1 MIARLAALA
10 AAANVLAGCALLEAP
25 EQQDLYT
32 VTPKSTFDP
41 DLPSVYWQLAVEA
54 PAAAA
59 NLNTG
64 RIALALTPTSSDY
77 YAKAAWTD
85 RAPLMVQ
92 TRIVDSFENTKKIV
106 AVARES
112 IGIRSNY
119 VLQPDLRNFEALYY
133 YGKPPIVRVRIIA
146 KLVRMPDRQIIG
158 VASFERC
165 VRARADKVA
174 KVVQAFD
181 QALGSE
187 ITLSIFTSQ
196 NSAIFS
202 RRSSS
207 IGSSARAMSTSGWIP
222 IARSSRTECCVG
234 FVLSSPVATRGRSER
249 CA

>member
-1 MIARLAALA
+1 MIFRLATLA
-10 AAANVLAGCALLEAP
+10 GVVVLLAGCQFISAVDAATEP
-25 EQQDLYT
+25 QDLYT

-41 DLPSVYWQLAVEA
+41 DLPSVYWQLAVE
-54 PAAAA
+54 PPVAAA

-64 RIALALTPTSSDY
+64 RIAIAMTPTSTDY

-92 TRIVDSFENTKKIV
+92 TRIVDSFENTRKIV

-165 VRARADKVA
+165 VRARADTVP
-174 KVVQAFD
+174 KVVDAFD
-181 QALGSE
+181 QALGSV
-187 ITLSIFTSQ
+187 IKRLVAWTLRTPP
-196 NSAIFS
+196 
-202 RRSSS
+202 
-207 IGSSARAMSTSGWIP
+207 ARPAPDDAPYNIERYRNPANAVIDSENCPKGNDASM
-222 IARSSRTECCVG
+222 V
-234 FVLSSPVATRGRSER
+234 PVTDE
-249 CA
+249 

>member
-1 MIARLAALA
+1 MILRLAALA
-10 AAANVLAGCALLEAP
+10 GAAALLAGCQFIKAVDEAT

-64 RIALALTPTSSDY
+64 RIAIALTPTSTDY

-92 TRIVDSFENTKKIV
+92 TRIVDSFENTRKIV

-165 VRARADKVA
+165 VRARADSVP
-174 KVVQAFD
+174 KVVDAFD
-181 QALGSE
+181 QALGSV
-187 ITLSIFTSQ
+187 IKRLVAWTLRTPP
-196 NSAIFS
+196 
-202 RRSSS
+202 
-207 IGSSARAMSTSGWIP
+207 ARPAADDAPYNIERYRNPANAVVDSENCPKGNDASM
-222 IARSSRTECCVG
+222 V
-234 FVLSSPVATRGRSER
+234 PVTDE
-249 CA
+249 

>member
-1 MIARLAALA
+1 MILRLAALA
-10 AAANVLAGCALLEAP
+10 GAVVLLAGCQFISAVDAATEP
-25 EQQDLYT
+25 QDLYT

-41 DLPSVYWQLAVEA
+41 GLPSVYWQLAVEA

-64 RIALALTPTSSDY
+64 RIAIAMTPTSTDY

-92 TRIVDSFENTKKIV
+92 TRIVDSFENTRKIV

-112 IGIRSNY
+112 IGIRANY

-158 VASFERC
+158 VGSFERC
-165 VRARADKVA
+165 VRARADSVP
-174 KVVQAFD
+174 KVVDAFD
-181 QALGSE
+181 QALGSV
-187 ITLSIFTSQ
+187 IKRLVAWTLRTPPARPAADDAPYNIERYRNPANAVIDSENCPNGGDASMVPFTD
-196 NSAIFS
+196 
-202 RRSSS
+202 
-207 IGSSARAMSTSGWIP
+207 
-222 IARSSRTECCVG
+222 E
-234 FVLSSPVATRGRSER
+234 
-249 CA
+249 